1 MPGLTTAS
9 PRQEISMRNASLSAQ
24 SPGASGSV
32 TVRWLALLALCSAY
46 LQGGLVKL
54 LDFPG
59 AIAEMQHFGLSPA
72 APMAAAVIALELGA
86 SLMILSGRGRW
97 LGALALALFTV
108 AATFMANRFWQ
119 VPVTERGG
127 VMNGFFEH
135 LGLAGALVYVAW
147 HDRRAAK

>member
-1 MPGLTTAS
+1 MRNLSVPALSAVSFS
-9 PRQEISMRNASLSAQ
+9 PRVL
-24 SPGASGSV
+24 
-32 TVRWLALLALCSAY
+32 RWLALLAICSAY

-72 APMAAAVIALELGA
+72 VPMAVAVIVLELGA
-86 SLMILSGRGRW
+86 SLLILSGRLRW
-97 LGALALALFTV
+97 LGALALALFTL

-119 VPVTERGG
+119 MPLAERGM

-147 HDRRAAK
+147 HDLRGQK

>member
-1 MPGLTTAS
+1 
-9 PRQEISMRNASLSAQ
+9 MRNASLSAQ

-127 VMNGFFEH
+127 VMNSFFEH

>member
-1 MPGLTTAS
+1 
-9 PRQEISMRNASLSAQ
+9 MRNASLSAQ

-86 SLMILSGRGRW
+86 SLMILSGRGRG

>member
-1 MPGLTTAS
+1 
-9 PRQEISMRNASLSAQ
+9 MRNASLSAQ

-97 LGALALALFTV
+97 LGALALALFTF

>member
-1 MPGLTTAS
+1 MRNSPVFALPAS
-9 PRQEISMRNASLSAQ
+9 PISSTA
-24 SPGASGSV
+24 
-32 TVRWLALLALCSAY
+32 VRWLALLAICSAY

-72 APMAAAVIALELGA
+72 APMAMAVIVLELGA
-86 SLMILSGRGRW
+86 SLLILSGRLRW
-97 LGALALALFTV
+97 LGALALALFTF

-119 VPVTERGG
+119 VPVAERGM

-147 HDRRAAK
+147 HDLRSQK